1 MARRSAILAA
11 AFVLGAYA
19 LCAQAVLLREA
30 QVLLFGSE
38 LSWGLVLAFWLAGI
52 AVGAQ
57 AAGWALGKSGRPWIL
72 FAVAALLVPAVLV
85 GEVSL
90 LRLARSWLGVGPGE
104 YVWPESMLW
113 ISALATMPIGL
124 LVGATFPAVSALAAR
139 DDATAGQK
147 ARAVGSVYLWEAA
160 GSLAGGL
167 LFSFVLVGRVD
178 VIVLA
183 VAGGALVALAVAM
196 SGRACGR
203 TRWSVIVPGAAAVV
217 AVGLVVS
224 GGARAFDGMTQLER
238 WESFSGGQL
247 LLASKDTPYQN
258 LAVGTGGGHENSLYS
273 NGLRVASW
281 PNPREFAVAAHLAAC
296 ECPAPRRILVLG
308 GGAEGLLKEL
318 LRYNPERLDYVTLDP
333 ATIELLWNLPQEDQ
347 EAINRLGDHIHFGD
361 IRRFVRQAAAR
372 DDRYDLI
379 VLAAPEPAST
389 LEARLYTLEFF
400 EQVSTI
406 LSDDGVLALALRA
419 PVGYWSP
426 EPAAYVG
433 SVVGPLRGIFPDVLM
448 TFDDPT
454 RIFAAKRAGVL
465 TADGMDLALRYRRA
479 GVQSP
484 WFDPLWFMGATDSL
498 DADKRATTDQA
509 LHRYPPQFWNTDEQP
524 AAALYHMR
532 YWMQMTEAVHAGDKA
547 ARMRTDILGL
557 LMGLRLEWVLLA
569 GGAATVLAAGWGAAG
584 GRRGLRQA
592 ALLWSVG
599 TTGFATMALEIVL
612 LYTFQTLYGYV
623 YSMVGLV
630 IGVFMAGLVMGS
642 LAMNRRLR
650 RVEAAGGPMPG
661 LRSLFA
667 IDLAVLIFA
676 AALVLVLAV
685 LRIWAVE
692 WAVQVAT
699 FALVALAGVLGGLVF
714 PLGAAVALESRPS
727 TARAAGV
734 IDAADS
740 AGACLGALVTG
751 VLLVP
756 ILGTSGACMAV
767 AGVKVASALLTGAA
781 TAVSAA
787 EPKL

>member
-1 MARRSAILAA
+1 MKNFFLGLFLAT
-11 AFVLGAYA
+11 
-19 LCAQAVLLREA
+19 
-30 QVLLFGSE
+30 
-38 LSWGLVLAFWLAGI
+38 
-52 AVGAQ
+52 
-57 AAGWALGKSGRPWIL
+57 
-72 FAVAALLVPAVLV
+72 VLV
-85 GEVSL
+85 SVGYWIVS
-90 LRLARSWLGVGPGE
+90 RQD
-104 YVWPESMLW
+104 
-113 ISALATMPIGL
+113 
-124 LVGATFPAVSALAAR
+124 AAQQPQ
-139 DDATAGQK
+139 APQKAGQK
-147 ARAVGSVYLWEAA
+147 YHCPMHPNYISDKPGDCPICGMRLVPIEASVAPSA
-160 GSLAGGL
+160 
-167 LFSFVLVGRVD
+167 
-178 VIVLA
+178 
-183 VAGGALVALAVAM
+183 
-196 SGRACGR
+196 
-203 TRWSVIVPGAAAVV
+203 TPGE
-217 AVGLVVS
+217 
-224 GGARAFDGMTQLER
+224 T
-238 WESFSGGQL
+238 
-247 LLASKDTPYQN
+247 
-258 LAVGTGGGHENSLYS
+258 
-273 NGLRVASW
+273 
-281 PNPREFAVAAHLAAC
+281 
-296 ECPAPRRILVLG
+296 PAPSAIAANAVTQKRTILYYTD
-308 GGAEGLLKEL
+308 AM
-318 LRYNPERLDYVTLDP
+318 NP
-333 ATIELLWNLPQEDQ
+333 
-347 EAINRLGDHIHFGD
+347 GS
-361 IRRFVRQAAAR
+361 
-372 DDRYDLI
+372 RYDKPGK
-379 VLAAPEPAST
+379 AP
-389 LEARLYTLEFF
+389 
-400 EQVSTI
+400 
-406 LSDDGVLALALRA
+406 
-419 PVGYWSP
+419 
-426 EPAAYVG
+426 
-433 SVVGPLRGIFPDVLM
+433 
-448 TFDDPT
+448 
-454 RIFAAKRAGVL
+454 
-465 TADGMDLALRYRRA
+465 DGMDLALRYRRA